1 MIYFVICSE
10 ARATCMPDDG
20 SSLIIGSSTLKS
32 FTEVQ
37 PFLSLSQ
44 YADVG
49 MTHDDLKPLFEKNMY
64 KNLYR

>member
-1 MIYFVICSE
+1 
-10 ARATCMPDDG
+10 MPDDG
-20 SSLIIGSSTLKS
+20 SSLIIGSSTLRS